1 MNMSTIANARTWLA
15 DRSGNTGALIAGAI
29 FVVIALA
36 AILAPWLA
44 PHDPVEQFRQHLL
57 QAPAWTAQGSSQ
69 FLLGTDELG
78 RDILSRLLYG
88 ARISLSIGLLSVL
101 LASVPGVMLGLVAAF
116 FPRIAG
122 TMILRV
128 IDVLMALPGLL
139 LAICVI
145 TVLGPGMF
153 NTLLAIAIGTLPSY
167 VRLTR
172 AVAQAELRKEYVTAS
187 RVAGAGTLR
196 LMLVT
201 VLPNCLPP
209 LIVAGTLSFSSA
221 VLETAALGFLG
232 LGVPAPTPEWG
243 SMLSAARDCIDR
255 APWVVTMPGLAMVLT
270 VLSINLLGD
279 ALRDVLDPKLKRM
292 DS

>member
-1 MNMSTIANARTWLA
+1 MKIPRIT
-15 DRSGNTGALIAGAI
+15 NTGAVLAGAV
-29 FVVIALA
+29 FLVIALA
-36 AILAPWLA
+36 AVLAPWLA

-88 ARISLSIGLLSVL
+88 ARISLSIGLLSVV
-101 LASVPGVMLGLVAAF
+101 LASVPGVSLGLVAAF

-122 TMILRV
+122 GIILRI

-145 TVLGPGMF
+145 TVLGPGMV
-153 NTLLAIAIGTLPSY
+153 NTLLAIAIGALPAFT
-167 VRLTR
+167 RLTR
-172 AVAQAELRKEYVTAS
+172 AVAQAELQKEYVTAS
-187 RVAGAGTLR
+187 RVAGARTLR

-209 LIVAGTLSFSSA
+209 LIVAATLSFSSA

-243 SMLSAARDCIDR
+243 SMLSAARDSIDR

-279 ALRDVLDPKLKRM
+279 ALRDVLDPKLKRIA
-292 DS
+292 S

>member
-1 MNMSTIANARTWLA
+1 MTLA
-15 DRSGNTGALIAGAI
+15 DFLGMRHQLANRAPSAGTVVAAVIFAIVAASAL
-29 FVVIALA
+29 
-36 AILAPWLA
+36 LAPLLA

-57 QAPAWTAQGSSQ
+57 QAPAWSAGGSSQ

-78 RDILSRLLYG
+78 RDLLSRLLYG
-88 ARISLSIGLLSVL
+88 ARISLAIGLASMV
-101 LASVPGVMLGLVAAF
+101 LASVPGIALGLTAAF
-116 FPRIAG
+116 FPRVAG
-122 TMILRV
+122 SVILRA

-145 TVLGPGMF
+145 TVLGPGMV
-153 NTLLAIAIGTLPSY
+153 NTLLAIAIGALPSY

-172 AVAQAELRKEYVTAS
+172 AVAQSELGKEYVTAS
-187 RVAGAGTLR
+187 RMAGAGTLR

-209 LIVAGTLSFSSA
+209 LIVAATLSFSSA

-232 LGVPAPTPEWG
+232 LGVPAPTPELG
-243 SMLSAARDCIDR
+243 SMLSAARDSIDR
-255 APWVVTMPGLAMVLT
+255 APWVVMMPGIAILVT

-279 ALRDVLDPKLKRM
+279 ALRDVLDPKLKKAQP
-292 DS
+292 

>member
-1 MNMSTIANARTWLA
+1 MALLDFLGLRRSSARRAINPGTVLA
-15 DRSGNTGALIAGAI
+15 GLIFAIIAGA
-29 FVVIALA
+29 AL
-36 AILAPWLA
+36 LAPLLA

-57 QAPAWTAQGSSQ
+57 QAPVWSAQGTSQ

-88 ARISLSIGLLSVL
+88 ARISLAIGLASMV
-101 LASVPGVMLGLVAAF
+101 LASVPGVALGLVAAF
-116 FPRIAG
+116 FPRVAG
-122 TMILRV
+122 SVILRA

-145 TVLGPGMF
+145 TVLGPGMV
-153 NTLLAIAIGTLPSY
+153 NTLLAIAIGALPSY
-167 VRLTR
+167 ARLTR
-172 AVAQAELRKEYVTAS
+172 AVAQTELGKEYVTAS
-187 RVAGAGTLR
+187 RMAGASTLR

-232 LGVPAPTPEWG
+232 LGVPAPTPELG
-243 SMLSAARDCIDR
+243 SMLSAARDSIDR
-255 APWVVTMPGLAMVLT
+255 APWVVMMPGLAILLT

-279 ALRDVLDPKLKRM
+279 ALRDALDPKLKKAQP
-292 DS
+292 

>member
-1 MNMSTIANARTWLA
+1 MTLA
-15 DRSGNTGALIAGAI
+15 DFLGMRHQLANRAPSAGTVVAAVIFAIVAASAL
-29 FVVIALA
+29 
-36 AILAPWLA
+36 LAPLLA

-57 QAPAWTAQGSSQ
+57 QAPAWSAGGSSQ

-78 RDILSRLLYG
+78 RDLLSRLLYG
-88 ARISLSIGLLSVL
+88 ARISLAIGLASMV
-101 LASVPGVMLGLVAAF
+101 LASVPGIALGLTAAF
-116 FPRIAG
+116 FPRVAG
-122 TMILRV
+122 SVILRA

-145 TVLGPGMF
+145 TVLGPG
-153 NTLLAIAIGTLPSY
+153 LAIAIGALPSY

-172 AVAQAELRKEYVTAS
+172 AVAQSELGKEYVTAS
-187 RVAGAGTLR
+187 RMAGAGTLR

-209 LIVAGTLSFSSA
+209 LIVAATLSFSSA

-232 LGVPAPTPEWG
+232 LGVPAPTPELG
-243 SMLSAARDCIDR
+243 SMLSAARDSIDR
-255 APWVVTMPGLAMVLT
+255 APWVVMMPGIAILVT

-279 ALRDVLDPKLKRM
+279 ALRDVLDPKLKKAQP
-292 DS
+292 